1 MISLFFVGAY
11 MMQNFIVNSIDYL
24 VFKQAMGYYN
34 DELFLQMFSY
44 KLFQAAIC
52 LVLGFVYA
60 ETIKPSI
67 PFITEHPAIIVTIF
81 KWTIPLSICMLG
93 SFLIELTFYNH
104 HQRSKVFKT
113 ELTKVFSTVVSVY
126 LIAIIYSNWIQSL
139 ASYTQKT
146 KQQWLKYVKQYRSI
160 QEEYAEKQNEAQMRL
175 HMRRLQ
181 TPTVKIT

>member
-1 MISLFFVGAY
+1 MI
-11 MMQNFIVNSIDYL
+11 
-24 VFKQAMGYYN
+24 FKQAMGYYN

-67 PFITEHPAIIVTIF
+67 PLISDYPSTLVTIF
-81 KWTIPLSICMLG
+81 KWTIPLSFCMLG
-93 SFLIELTFYNH
+93 SFLIELTFYSQS
-104 HQRSKVFKT
+104 QRSKVFKA

-126 LIAIIYSNWIQSL
+126 LIAIMYSNWIQSL

-146 KQQWLKYVKQYRSI
+146 KHQWLKYVKQYRSI
-160 QEEYAEKQNEAQMRL
+160 
-175 HMRRLQ
+175 
-181 TPTVKIT
+181 